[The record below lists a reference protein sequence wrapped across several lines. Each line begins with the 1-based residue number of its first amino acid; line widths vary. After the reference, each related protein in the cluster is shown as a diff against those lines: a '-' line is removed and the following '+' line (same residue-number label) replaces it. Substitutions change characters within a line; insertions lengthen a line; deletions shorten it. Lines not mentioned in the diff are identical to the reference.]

1 MELNVAEAKDQFSRC
16 LAKAQSGETVIVRK
30 HGKAI
35 AQITG
40 VPKQQQQQNKI
51 QFDSAPGSAKVLGD
65 LHEPAIPEEYWDM
78 L

>member
-1 MELNVAEAKDQFSRC
+1 MEINVAEAKDQFSRC

-30 HGKAI
+30 HGKPI

-40 VPKQQQQQNKI
+40 IAEQRKNKI
-51 QFDSAPGSAKVLGD
+51 QFDSAPGSVKVFCD
-65 LHEPAIPEEYWDM
+65 LTEPAIPEDHWDM